1 MHSIPI
7 IFMVFVS
14 SCDIFLICKSKK
26 INLWS
31 TFYAIVKVYY
41 ITLLSVGK
49 YHDQKQHGIGE
60 AFAPP
65 TNTQSLRK
73 LRAGIQAEAE
83 AGTMQKW
90 Y

>member
-1 MHSIPI
+1 MG
-7 IFMVFVS
+7 FVS

-41 ITLLSVGK
+41 ITLLFKV